1 MFGGFGG
8 FGSLNFQAGY
18 PSGHFKG
25 FTIDVDAVSD
35 GTLGGDWQSVS
46 LGGMQLQTQE
56 LPAGGYRRTTFRD
69 VEKIQYGT
77 VTMSRPWSPGTSA
90 RITEWFSWANK
101 NGPTTVSVIIEV
113 PEQGNMMNKAF
124 ELLRSLVGTG
134 IPLPEVRGKKF
145 SIIFRDCWPLDWQ
158 APQFTAGMVSGAT
171 GGTVPPTTIES
182 LSFNFSGYKVE
193 TLGGA
198 KPLVDTSIATEESVK
213 PCKLVVIP
221 NTGSVTRKML
231 ANASSWTAN
240 AGGLSG
246 ALGIGAMK
254 NAAALQIAT
263 LAASYDSVEFFLPP
277 TSIRVTKGATWTRMR
292 SARAKGAGPVSF
304 RGTKPMGL
312 TFQFLMKTNTKNA
325 FSAGGLMGGLQSG
338 GGLMGWAAGAMGLG
352 GLPGMGGMG
361 AGKPRSVMDDLKKLV
376 ALCENYSTGF
386 FSVAK
391 TPPLVMLLW
400 GNFCSPL
407 MYITDMSADITK
419 FDADGSPAR
428 ATGQMTLMQYPAS
441 AAGTNPTSGGIA
453 PALVETV
460 LQGDTLAHLA
470 YRSYQQPMSWRD
482 VAQVNG
488 IDDPLRVRQG
498 RRVILPAPEELPAR
512 THGGGLVVED
522 EESYAEEGE

>member
-1 MFGGFGG
+1 MLGSFGG

-18 PSGHFKG
+18 PSGAFKG
-25 FTIDVDAVSD
+25 FTIDVDAVAD
-35 GTLGGDWQSVS
+35 GSLGGDWQSIS
-46 LGGMQLQTQE
+46 LGGMDMETME

-69 VEKIQYGT
+69 VERIKYGT
-77 VTMSRPWSPGTSA
+77 VTMSRPWTAGTSA

-101 NGPTTVSVIIEV
+101 NGGTTVSVIIEV
-113 PEQGNMMNKAF
+113 PQQGSMMNKAF

-145 SIIFRDCWPLDWQ
+145 SIIFRDCWPTSWQ
-158 APQFTAGMVSGAT
+158 APQFIAGMVSGAT
-171 GGTVPPTTIES
+171 GGNVPPTTIES
-182 LSFNFSGYKVE
+182 LSFTFSGYKVE
-193 TLGGA
+193 TFGGA
-198 KPLVDTSIATEESVK
+198 RPLVDTSIATEESVK

-240 AGGLSG
+240 AGGLGG
-246 ALGIGAMK
+246 ALGMGAMK
-254 NAAALQIAT
+254 NAAALQIAA

-277 TSIRVTKGATWTRMR
+277 SSIRVTKGATWTRMR

-304 RGTKPMGL
+304 RGTKPMGM
-312 TFQFLMKTNTKNA
+312 TFQFLMKTNKKDP

-338 GGLMGWAAGAMGLG
+338 GGLLGWAAGAMGIG
-352 GLPGMGGMG
+352 GASMGY
-361 AGKPRSVMDDLKKLV
+361 GKPRTVMDDLKKLV

-400 GNFCSPL
+400 GSFCSPL
-407 MYITDMSADITK
+407 MYISDFSADITK
-419 FDADGSPAR
+419 FDADGTPAR
-428 ATGQMTLMQYPAS
+428 ASGQMTLMQYPSS
-441 AAGTNPTSGGIA
+441 AAGTNPTSGGLA

-482 VAQVNG
+482 VAEVNG